1 MISIIISSK
10 NESDLKR
17 FGDSIKET
25 IGIPYELVVIKNSE
39 GKIPLTK
46 VYNDG
51 AKKAKYEHLV
61 FVHEDIIFKTKN
73 WGEKLINILKN
84 KDVGAV
90 GVAGSTYMTNDGRWY
105 SAGEPFTKGRV
116 IHESDRVNM
125 DFIALY
131 SRELGNYEVVVLDGL
146 FIASKK
152 NIVDEI
158 PFDEETFDYFHFYD
172 LDFSIRVA
180 QKYKVIVTT
189 DILVKHFSHGK
200 FDEIWE
206 KYKNRFL
213 DKHKKILPY
222 TKWDEKPDWNNIIR
236 PKMQYIL
243 YKKDG
248 KLRTHDYKS
257 K

>member
-17 FGDSIKET
+17 CEESIKNT
-25 IGIPYELVVIKNSE
+25 VGVPYEIIATNNSD

-51 AKKAKYEHLV
+51 AKKAKYEYVV
-61 FVHEDIIFKTKN
+61 FIHEDVIFKTKN
-73 WGEKLINILKN
+73 WGEKLIRILSD
-84 KDVGAV
+84 KDVGVV
-90 GVAGSTYMTNDGRWY
+90 GVAGSTYMAEDGRWY

-116 IHESDRVNM
+116 IHESDKVNM
-125 DFIALY
+125 DFVALY
-131 SRELGNYEVVVLDGL
+131 SIEKGNFDVVVLDGL

-152 NIVDEI
+152 YIIKEI
-158 PFDEETFDYFHFYD
+158 PFDEKTFDFFHFYD
-172 LDFSIRVA
+172 LDFTIRVA
-180 QKYKVIVTT
+180 QKYRVIVTT

-200 FDEIWE
+200 FDEVWE

-213 DKHKKILPY
+213 EKHKNILPF
-222 TKWDEKPDWNNIIR
+222 TKLNQKPDWNNIIT
-236 PKMQYIL
+236 PKMQYIF

-248 KLRTHDYKS
+248 KLRTHDK
-257 K
+257 